1 MIMEDNVV
9 SPSTLI
15 DSSIDFDYMDE
26 LFSDGCWLETPA
38 DGSDFLLRSPSA
50 SNPLLDSSYSWPAL
64 DTVGHVSLEQRQ
76 SPLIDEL
83 QETQTNTRLVGKGND
98 IIDVAGTCNQ
108 SEIHSVESPEFVRRW
123 WIGPMGNP
131 SPECSVLERLIK
143 ALVYIRDFNRD
154 KDVLLQI
161 WVPVNREG
169 GRILSTSDL
178 PFSLESSSPNL
189 VKYREISAKYKF
201 LAEGYSRGLVPGLPG
216 RVFKEKVPE
225 WTPDVRFFRNDEY
238 PRVSHAHEY
247 DVRGSLAIPVFEKC
261 GNICLGV
268 IEVVMTS
275 QKIKYFPELECV
287 CKALQA
293 VDLRSTNISS
303 IQNVKVSNNSYEA
316 ALPEIQEVLRS
327 ACEMH
332 KLPLAQT
339 WVPCIKQGKEGC
351 RHSDDNFLYCISPVE
366 HACYV
371 GDPCVQAFHEV
382 CSEHHLL
389 KGQGVT
395 GEAFMTNQPCFST
408 DVTSLSKIDYPLSHH
423 ARIFRLRA
431 AVAIRLRSIR
441 NITDDFV
448 LEFFL
453 PINCTDS
460 EEQKKMLTSLSMI
473 IKRVCHSLRV
483 ITNKELEEEKRL
495 PIDEVTVPA
504 DSRCARVELQQ
515 CSKVTSHGTKEKSNE
530 TVTRQF
536 SNLIQQEDS
545 ILKENPEYGWECS
558 SFGEGGLPI
567 EGLSKTA
574 DKRRTKAEKTIT
586 LQVLRQ
592 YFAGSLKDAAKNIGV
607 CTTTLKRI
615 CRQHGIKRWPSRK
628 IKKVGHSLQKL
639 QLVIDSVQ
647 GASSAFQIDSFY
659 SKFPELASPN
669 LPGSSLFSTSKQS
682 DPPNPSSTRPDTGL
696 MSPEAPLSSCNQSS
710 SSSHSSSILS
720 ELRLHAQNVAGGKD
734 PRVREDSADG
744 VMKRITS
751 EAGLK
756 SLSQDT
762 AELLPTSQSQE
773 TLHEHPKSVLK
784 SSHKAHKKED
794 THRVKVTFRDEKIR
808 FRMPKSWGYEDL
820 LWEIAWRFNID
831 DMHKFD
837 IKYLDDDSDW
847 VLLTCDADLEE
858 CIDVC
863 QHSQS
868 STIKLCLLES
878 KS

>member
-1 MIMEDNVV
+1 MIMGDNVV
-9 SPSTLI
+9 SPGALL
-15 DSSIDFDYMDE
+15 DPSIDFDYMDE
-26 LFSDGCWLETPA
+26 LFSDGCWLETAA

-50 SNPLLDSSYSWPAL
+50 SNPLFDPSFSWPAL
-64 DTVGHVSLEQRQ
+64 DTNGHVSLEQRQ
-76 SPLIDEL
+76 SPFIDDH
-83 QETQTNTRLVGKGND
+83 QETRNNTRSVGKGKNM
-98 IIDVAGTCNQ
+98 IDVADACNP
-108 SEIHSVESPEFVRRW
+108 SETRSVESSEVVKKL
-123 WIGPMGNP
+123 WIGPMANP

-154 KDVLLQI
+154 KDMLLQI
-161 WVPVNREG
+161 WVPVNKEG
-169 GRILSTSDL
+169 GRILSTCDL

-189 VKYREISAKYKF
+189 AKYREISARYHF
-201 LAEGYSRGLVPGLPG
+201 SAEGYSRGLMPGLPG

-225 WTPDVRFFRNDEY
+225 WTPDVRFFRSDEY
-238 PRVSHAHEY
+238 PRVDHAQEY
-247 DVRGSLAIPVFEKC
+247 DVRGSLALPVF
-261 GNICLGV
+261 GQHSNVCLGV
-268 IEVVMTS
+268 IEVVMTA
-275 QKIKYFPELECV
+275 QQIKYFPELESV

-293 VDLRSTNISS
+293 VDLRSKNISR
-303 IQNVKVSNNSYEA
+303 IQNVKACNNSYEA

-339 WVPCIKQGKEGC
+339 WVACIKQGKEGC
-351 RHSDDNFLYCISPVE
+351 RHSDDNYLHCISPVE

-371 GDPCVQAFHEV
+371 GDPCVQAFHEA

-395 GEAFMTNQPCFST
+395 GEAFLTNQPCFST
-408 DVTSLSKIDYPLSHH
+408 DVTSFSKIDYPLSHH
-423 ARIFRLRA
+423 ARIFGLRA
-431 AVAIRLRSIR
+431 AVAIRLRSIH
-441 NITDDFV
+441 NSTDDFV

-453 PINCTDS
+453 PVNCSNS

-473 IKRVCHSLRV
+473 IQKVCHSLRV
-483 ITNKELEEEKRL
+483 ITNKELEEETSL
-495 PIDEVTVPA
+495 SIDEVTIPA
-504 DSRCARVELQQ
+504 ESRSARMDFQQ
-515 CSKVTSHGTKEKSNE
+515 CRNVTSPGTKEKSNE
-530 TVTRQF
+530 ALTRQV
-536 SNLIQQEDS
+536 SNLSQQEDS
-545 ILKENPEYGWECS
+545 ILKGNLDYGWECS

-567 EGLSKTA
+567 AGLSKTG

-669 LPGSSLFSTSKQS
+669 LPGSSLVSTSKQS
-682 DPPNPSSTRPDTGL
+682 DLPNPSSSRPDTGL
-696 MSPEAPLSSCNQSS
+696 QSPEAPSSSCNQSS
-710 SSSHSSSILS
+710 SSSHSSSNMS
-720 ELRLHAQNVAGGKD
+720 ELQLHAQNVRGGKV
-734 PRVREDSADG
+734 PRVREDSGDG
-744 VMKRITS
+744 AMKRIPS
-751 EAGLK
+751 EVRLK

-773 TLHEHPKSVLK
+773 ILCEPAKPVLK
-784 SSHKAHKKED
+784 SSHKEHQKED
-794 THRVKVTFRDEKIR
+794 TYRVKVTLREEKTR
-808 FRMPKSWGYEDL
+808 FRMPKSWHYEDL

-831 DMHKFD
+831 DMRKFY

-863 QHSQS
+863 RHSQS
-868 STIKLCLLES
+868 STIKLCLLDS

>member
-1 MIMEDNVV
+1 MGDNGV
-9 SPSTLI
+9 SPCALM
-15 DSSIDFDYMDE
+15 DSSIDFDYMDD
-26 LFSDGCWLETPA
+26 LFSDGCWLEAAA
-38 DGSDFLLRSPSA
+38 DGSDFLLRSPTA
-50 SNPLLDSSYSWPAL
+50 SNPLLDSSFSWPTL
-64 DTVGHVSLEQRQ
+64 DTNGHVSLEQRK
-76 SPLIDEL
+76 SPLIGDY
-83 QETQTNTRLVGKGND
+83 QETQTNNTRSVGKGKD
-98 IIDVAGTCNQ
+98 RDMVDVATTCNL
-108 SEIHSVESPEFVRRW
+108 SEIRSPESPAVVRSW
-123 WIGPMGNP
+123 WIGPVANP

-154 KDVLLQI
+154 IDMLLQL

-169 GRILSTSDL
+169 GRILSTRDL

-189 VKYREISAKYKF
+189 AKYREISAKYHF
-201 LAEGYSRGLVPGLPG
+201 PADGCSSGS
-216 RVFKEKVPE
+216 
-225 WTPDVRFFRNDEY
+225 DEY
-238 PRVSHAHEY
+238 PRVDHAQEY
-247 DVRGSLAIPVFEKC
+247 DVRGSLALPVFEQSS
-261 GNICLGV
+261 NICLGV
-268 IEVVMTS
+268 IEVVMTA
-275 QKIKYFPELECV
+275 QKIKYFPELESV
-287 CKALQA
+287 CKALEA
-293 VDLRSTNISS
+293 VDLRSRNILSV
-303 IQNVKVSNNSYEA
+303 QDVKACNNSYEA
-316 ALPEIQEVLRS
+316 GLPEVQEVLRS

-351 RHSDDNFLYCISPVE
+351 RHTDDNYLHCISPVE

-371 GDPCVQAFHEV
+371 GDPCFQAFHEA

-395 GEAFMTNQPCFST
+395 GEAFITNQPCFST
-408 DVTSLSKIDYPLSHH
+408 DVTSFSKIDYPLSHH
-423 ARIFRLRA
+423 ARIFGLRA
-431 AVAIRLRSIR
+431 AVAIRLRSVH
-441 NITDDFV
+441 NSTDDFV

-453 PINCTDS
+453 PVNCTDS

-473 IKRVCHSLRV
+473 IQRVCRSLRV
-483 ITNKELEEEKRL
+483 ISNKELEEEASL
-495 PIDEVTVPA
+495 SIDEVTDPA
-504 DSRCARVELQQ
+504 ESRSARMEFQQ
-515 CSKVTSHGTKEKSNE
+515 CRKVASHGTNEKSNE
-530 TVTRQF
+530 NLTRQV
-536 SNLIQQEDS
+536 SNPSQQEDS
-545 ILKENPEYGWECS
+545 ILKGNIDCGWECS

-567 EGLSKTA
+567 TGSSKTG

-628 IKKVGHSLQKL
+628 IKK
-639 QLVIDSVQ
+639 
-647 GASSAFQIDSFY
+647 IDSFY

-682 DPPNPSSTRPDTGL
+682 NLPNPSSTRPDAGL
-696 MSPEAPLSSCNQSS
+696 LSPEAPSSSCNQSS
-710 SSSHSSSILS
+710 SSSHSSSNMS
-720 ELRLHAQNVAGGKD
+720 ELQLDTQNVAGGKA
-734 PRVREDSADG
+734 PRFREDSADG
-744 VMKRITS
+744 VMKRVPS
-751 EAGLK
+751 EVGLK
-756 SLSQDT
+756 SSSQDT

-773 TLHEHPKSVLK
+773 TPCVHPKTLLK
-784 SSHKAHKKED
+784 SGHNVHQKED
-794 THRVKVTFRDEKIR
+794 SQRVKVSFREEITR
-808 FRMPKSWGYEDL
+808 FRMPKNWRYEDL

-831 DMHKFD
+831 DMSKFD

-868 STIKLCLLES
+868 STIKFCLLDR